1 MIKLTQD
8 KINKIKEMKNPVILI
23 NSNDYNNFKSELK
36 TSNNPNYN
44 NNILIIKSDI
54 VEKGNIIVY
63 DSKL

>member
-36 TSNNPNYN
+36 ISNNPNYN
-44 NNILIIKSDI
+44 NNIPIIKSDI

-63 DSKL
+63 DAK